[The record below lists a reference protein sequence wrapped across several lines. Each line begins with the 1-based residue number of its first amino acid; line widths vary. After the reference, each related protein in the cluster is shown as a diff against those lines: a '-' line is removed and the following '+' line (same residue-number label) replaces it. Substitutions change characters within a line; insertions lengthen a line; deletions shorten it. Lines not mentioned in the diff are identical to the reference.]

1 MTAGKCAKLAR
12 KSGELMQA
20 APQVVAVRVGR
31 MLTAGPQPSARDR
44 REFQRM
50 GAEKVEAFAQSWQA
64 MAVQALAAQQQWA
77 LWCTQ
82 AWWQMALG
90 GWMQPGA
97 WEQLARGAQQRLR
110 EAGLDTALSGI
121 QPVHRRA
128 TANARRLTGPRRSRR

>member
-1 MTAGKCAKLAR
+1 MTAGKRAKLAR

-77 LWCTQ
+77 LWCARPGGKWRWAAGCSRAPGSNWPVGRSNACVKR
-82 AWWQMALG
+82 AWIRRSAASSPCTAAPRPMLG
-90 GWMQPGA
+90 G
-97 WEQLARGAQQRLR
+97 
-110 EAGLDTALSGI
+110 
-121 QPVHRRA
+121 
-128 TANARRLTGPRRSRR
+128 